1 MMFRDNGLCNAQQ
14 DADPAPPRAGPAVML
29 ADRLQLPFVFDRDLL
44 AADLRRLS
52 ASQWIKHFVTQN
64 YQGDW
69 SVIPLRA
76 QAGARHPVQM
86 IYSDPTATA
95 FADTPMLAACPYFRT
110 VLETF
115 ACPLQAVRLM
125 RLTPGSVIREHSDHD
140 LSLEQGS
147 VRLHIPII
155 TNDGVVFE
163 LNRRRVILEAGS
175 CWYLRLSDPHSVAN
189 HGETDRVHLVIDAS
203 VNDWVA
209 AVFAA
214 AAGA

>member
-1 MMFRDNGLCNAQQ
+1 
-14 DADPAPPRAGPAVML
+14 
-29 ADRLQLPFVFDRDLL
+29 
-44 AADLRRLS
+44 
-52 ASQWIKHFVTQN
+52 
-64 YQGDW
+64 
-69 SVIPLRA
+69 
-76 QAGARHPVQM
+76 
-86 IYSDPTATA
+86 
-95 FADTPMLAACPYFRT
+95 MLAACPYFQT
-110 VLETF
+110 VLATF

-140 LSLEQGS
+140 LSFEQGS

-163 LNRRRVILEAGS
+163 LNRRRVVLDAGS

-189 HGETDRVHLVIDAS
+189 HGEADRVHLVIDAS

-214 AAGA
+214 AAAA